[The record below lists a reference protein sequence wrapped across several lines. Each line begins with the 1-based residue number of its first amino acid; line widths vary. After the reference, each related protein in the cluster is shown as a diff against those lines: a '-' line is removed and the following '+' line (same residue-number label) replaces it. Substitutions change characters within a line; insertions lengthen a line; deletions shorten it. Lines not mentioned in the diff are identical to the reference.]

1 MKICKVW
8 KYRRTLIQLE
18 LPVWKNE
25 YSYILGLIPNLYKKS
40 LKRNQASYR
49 NYSLLLLIYSLC
61 VLKRFYAI
69 HIYRI
74 TLQFTSYMAYY
85 CNLHSN

>member
-1 MKICKVW
+1 MKERV
-8 KYRRTLIQLE
+8 QLYFGAISQS
-18 LPVWKNE
+18 VQ
-25 YSYILGLIPNLYKKS
+25 KS
-40 LKRNQASYR
+40 LKRIQASYR

-74 TLQFTSYMAYY
+74 TLQVIWLTIVIYKVINIFWNFTGT
-85 CNLHSN
+85 

>member
-1 MKICKVW
+1 MKERV
-8 KYRRTLIQLE
+8 QLYF
-18 LPVWKNE
+18 VAI
-25 YSYILGLIPNLYKKS
+25 SQSVQKS
-40 LKRNQASYR
+40 LKRIQASYR

-61 VLKRFYAI
+61 VLKRFNAI
-69 HIYRI
+69 HMYRI

>member
-1 MKICKVW
+1 MKERV
-8 KYRRTLIQLE
+8 QLYF
-18 LPVWKNE
+18 VAI
-25 YSYILGLIPNLYKKS
+25 SQSVQKS
-40 LKRNQASYR
+40 LKRIQASYR

-69 HIYRI
+69 YMYRI
-74 TLQFTSYMAYY
+74 TLQFTTYMAYY

>member
-1 MKICKVW
+1 MKERV
-8 KYRRTLIQLE
+8 QLYF
-18 LPVWKNE
+18 VAI
-25 YSYILGLIPNLYKKS
+25 SQSVQKS
-40 LKRNQASYR
+40 LKRIQASYR

-74 TLQFTSYMAYY
+74 TLQVIWLIIVIYIVINIFWNFTGT
-85 CNLHSN
+85 

>member
-1 MKICKVW
+1 MKERV
-8 KYRRTLIQLE
+8 QLYF
-18 LPVWKNE
+18 VAI
-25 YSYILGLIPNLYKKS
+25 SQSVQKS
-40 LKRNQASYR
+40 LKRIQASYR

-74 TLQFTSYMAYY
+74 TLQVIWLTIVIYIVINIFWNFTGT
-85 CNLHSN
+85 

>member
-1 MKICKVW
+1 MKERV
-8 KYRRTLIQLE
+8 QLYFGAISQS
-18 LPVWKNE
+18 VQ
-25 YSYILGLIPNLYKKS
+25 KS
-40 LKRNQASYR
+40 LKRIQASYR

>member
-1 MKICKVW
+1 MKERV
-8 KYRRTLIQLE
+8 QLYF
-18 LPVWKNE
+18 VAI
-25 YSYILGLIPNLYKKS
+25 SQSVQKS
-40 LKRNQASYR
+40 LKRIQASYR

-69 HIYRI
+69 YMYRI

>member
-1 MKICKVW
+1 MKICKVS

-18 LPVWKNE
+18 LPVQ
-25 YSYILGLIPNLYKKS
+25 LYFGAISQSVQKS
-40 LKRNQASYR
+40 LKRIQASYR

-69 HIYRI
+69 HMYRI

>member
-1 MKICKVW
+1 MKERV
-8 KYRRTLIQLE
+8 QLYFGAISQS
-18 LPVWKNE
+18 VQ
-25 YSYILGLIPNLYKKS
+25 KS
-40 LKRNQASYR
+40 LKRIQASYR

-74 TLQFTSYMAYY
+74 TLQVIWLTIVIYIVINIFWNFTGT
-85 CNLHSN
+85 